1 MPTLKSRRGIAPGR
15 WDRYNTTPGSHARR
29 KAARL
34 AASIAGP
41 APCYPATAP
50 TAGEWWG
57 GCINGQT
64 VIASLIR
71 DPGHRCDQWRV
82 EIDGVIVA
90 QAMGLVDLCVLLRG
104 RFGRAPSRRMLAGL
118 QEGYSARDEA
128 ATAGAWAG
136 D

>member
-1 MPTLKSRRGIAPGR
+1 MATLKSRRGIAPGR

-29 KAARL
+29 KAARE

-50 TAGEWWG
+50 LTGDWFG
-57 GCINGQT
+57 GRINGQT
-64 VIASLIR
+64 VIAALIR

-90 QAMGLVDLCVLLRG
+90 HSMGLVDLCVLLRG
-104 RFGRAPSRRMLAGL
+104 KFGKAPSRRMLATIC
-118 QEGYSARDEA
+118 EGFSARDEQDA
-128 ATAGAWAG
+128 AGVQ
-136 D
+136 